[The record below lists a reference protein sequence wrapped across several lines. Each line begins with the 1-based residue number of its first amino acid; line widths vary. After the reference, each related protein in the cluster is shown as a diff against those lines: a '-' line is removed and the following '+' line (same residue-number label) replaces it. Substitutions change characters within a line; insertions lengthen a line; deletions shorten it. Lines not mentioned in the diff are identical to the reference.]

1 MKIAALPHKS
11 RRRSAAAAAAT
22 VIAVIVTPT
31 ATAKAETVGDN
42 VNLNVEQ
49 PCSGNGRVECHFP
62 RPISCTA
69 SAACNYTVRVEGRAP
84 GDLSVQACASGSCS
98 GTQSGTGTVS
108 AELANGMFPRFQ
120 SALDFYGVGTADH
133 IDLVVRIQAW
143 GIACGSAGGGCL

>member
-69 SAACNYTVRVEGRAP
+69 SAACFYTVRVEGRAL
-84 GDLSVQACASGSCS
+84 GGLAVQACASGSCS
-98 GTQSGTGTVS
+98 AMQSGTGTVS
-108 AELANGMFPRFQ
+108 AELPGRFPRFQ
-120 SALDFYGVGTADH
+120 SSLDFYGVGTADN
-133 IDLVVRIQAW
+133 IDMVVRIQAN
-143 GIACGSAGGGCL
+143 GVGCGSAGGGCL